1 MIETFLKWHGL
12 KFSLDDSQLYA
23 DGEWSYFSNEDNSI
37 VIEEEVIPNEVNYTA
52 TVYIND
58 YEYVERVFVKGE
70 EEKLIEFITT
80 DKLKLCEENAM
91 NKLKKDFE

>member
-1 MIETFLKWHGL
+1 MIEPFLKKHGL
-12 KFSLDDSQLYA
+12 DYSLDDSQLYA
-23 DGEWSYFSNEDNSI
+23 DGEWSYFSVGDGSI
-37 VIEEEVIPNEVNYTA
+37 VIEEEVIPNEINYTA

-58 YEYVERVFVKGE
+58 YEYVEREFVPGE
-70 EEKLIEFITT
+70 EENLVEFITT